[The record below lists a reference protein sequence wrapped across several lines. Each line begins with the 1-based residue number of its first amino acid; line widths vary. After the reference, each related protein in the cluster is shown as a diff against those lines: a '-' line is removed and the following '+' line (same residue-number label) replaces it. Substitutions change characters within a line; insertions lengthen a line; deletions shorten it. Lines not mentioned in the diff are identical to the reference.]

1 MMIFVLGYA
10 VFVPLESEQN
20 YRLWFMS
27 SLIVVICLY
36 MIINIELLA
45 GAFRKKILLKLWS
58 DF

>member
-1 MMIFVLGYA
+1 
-10 VFVPLESEQN
+10 
-20 YRLWFMS
+20 
-27 SLIVVICLY
+27 VVICLY